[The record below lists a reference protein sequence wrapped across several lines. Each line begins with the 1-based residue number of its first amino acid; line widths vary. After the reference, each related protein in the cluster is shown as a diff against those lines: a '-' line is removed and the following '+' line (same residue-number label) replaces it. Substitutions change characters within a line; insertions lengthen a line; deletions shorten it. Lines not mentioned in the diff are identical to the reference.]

1 MRCLWFSVASAL
13 FFSVCDA
20 CMTHLTSN
28 ILRLNKSIL
37 CVARVSGMLSFEYVN
52 VHGGVAFC

>member
-1 MRCLWFSVASAL
+1 
-13 FFSVCDA
+13 
-20 CMTHLTSN
+20 MTHLTSN

-37 CVARVSGMLSFEYVN
+37 CVARVSGMLSLEYVN